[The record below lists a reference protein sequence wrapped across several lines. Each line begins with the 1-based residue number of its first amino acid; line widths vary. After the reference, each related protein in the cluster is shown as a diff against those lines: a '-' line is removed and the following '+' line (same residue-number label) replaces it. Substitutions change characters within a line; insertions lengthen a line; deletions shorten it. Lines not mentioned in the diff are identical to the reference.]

1 MEIFIIIGLILL
13 NGLLSMSEIALVS
26 ARKAR
31 LEIEA
36 KHGNKAAQMA
46 LKLANEP
53 DHFLSTVQIGITL
66 IGILTGLYS
75 GEAFAHDFAEYVKL
89 IPFLE
94 PYALGVS
101 ETVIVIVVTYLTL
114 ILGELV
120 PKRIGMG
127 YAEKVS
133 MLVAKPMNMLA
144 HIASP
149 FVWLLSKSTA
159 LIVKMIG
166 TDVTEEN
173 KVTEEEIKAIVKE
186 GFDDGEVQEVEQDI
200 VERVFNLGDRNVG
213 SIMTHRS
220 DLVWLDLTDSIA
232 QIREKIEE
240 NLFNIYPVANGKFD
254 NIEGVVYL
262 KDLFGRID
270 ESDFSLSQVIRPA
283 EFVPENQSVYNALE
297 QFKQDRVKY
306 GIVTDEFGGIQGI
319 VTLKDIMEGLIGQ
332 VPGTDDDLEIVQRT
346 DGTWLVDGQY
356 SFYDFLEYFDLVDLY
371 PEHDYN
377 TLSGLI
383 LEILERVPKVGESLV
398 WLDFNFEIVDMDGA
412 RIDKVLVSKINK

>member
-1 MEIFIIIGLILL
+1 MEIFIIICLILL
-13 NGLLSMSEIALVS
+13 NGFLSMSEIALVS

-36 KHGNKAAQMA
+36 KHGNKSAQLA

-75 GEAFAHDFAEYVKL
+75 GEAFAHDLAEYVKL
-89 IPFLE
+89 IPVLE
-94 PYALGVS
+94 PYALGLS

-127 YAEKVS
+127 YAEKIS
-133 MLVAKPMNMLA
+133 MLVAKPMNLLA

-159 LIVKMIG
+159 VIVKLIG
-166 TDVTEEN
+166 TDVTEES

-186 GFDDGEVQEVEQDI
+186 GFDDGEIQEVEQDI

-220 DLVWLDLTDSIA
+220 DLVWLDLTDSIE
-232 QIREKIEE
+232 QIRAKIEE

-262 KDLFGRID
+262 KELF
-270 ESDFSLSQVIRPA
+270 V
-283 EFVPENQSVYNALE
+283 FV
-297 QFKQDRVKY
+297 
-306 GIVTDEFGGIQGI
+306 T
-319 VTLKDIMEGLIGQ
+319 
-332 VPGTDDDLEIVQRT
+332 
-346 DGTWLVDGQY
+346 
-356 SFYDFLEYFDLVDLY
+356 
-371 PEHDYN
+371 
-377 TLSGLI
+377 
-383 LEILERVPKVGESLV
+383 
-398 WLDFNFEIVDMDGA
+398 
-412 RIDKVLVSKINK
+412 